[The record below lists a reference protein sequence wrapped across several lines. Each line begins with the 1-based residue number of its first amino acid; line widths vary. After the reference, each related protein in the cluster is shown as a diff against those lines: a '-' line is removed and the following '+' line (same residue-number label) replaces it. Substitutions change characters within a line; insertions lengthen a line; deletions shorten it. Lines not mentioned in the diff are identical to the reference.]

1 MITVNLRPG
10 QKRKRSGTSL
20 KGLLDRLSGLRELTA
35 KVKDP
40 LLMAA
45 VGAWVCVVA
54 GLGLIY
60 LNNLRQ
66 LYVLEPRLEQARS
79 ENRRFKAFLADK
91 RRQEKIRD
99 SLLAQITVIRRVDG
113 DRYIWPHLLDE
124 ITKALPAYTWL
135 VDLGVTAATPNPAAA
150 QARAQAPARKK
161 AGAAGKADTTAD
173 SAAAAPPPLAF
184 QINGRTMDIQA
195 YTRFLRQLEA
205 SPWIVDVTPVSAQT
219 VLEKERPVTA
229 FTIKA
234 AYNRAD
240 SAYIRT
246 APFSQSVR

>member
-10 QKRKRSGTSL
+10 QRRKRSGNPL
-20 KGLLDRLSGLRELTA
+20 KGMLDRLSVFRELSA

-40 LLMAA
+40 LLMGA
-45 VGAWVCVVA
+45 VGAWIFVVA
-54 GLGLIY
+54 ALGLIY

-66 LYVLEPRLEQARS
+66 LYSLEPRLEQARS

-99 SLLAQITVIRRVDG
+99 SLLAQITVIRSVDG

-135 VDLGVTAATPNPAAA
+135 VDLGVAGAPAGAAAA
-150 QARAQAPARKK
+150 QPRPN
-161 AGAAGKADTTAD
+161 GAKPD
-173 SAAAAPPPLAF
+173 STHDSTAAATVAF
-184 QINGRTMDIQA
+184 QINGRTIDIQA
-195 YTRFLRQLEA
+195 YTRFLSQLEA
-205 SPWIVDVTPVSAQT
+205 SPWIVDVTPVSAMT
-219 VLEKERPVTA
+219 VVEKERPVTA
-229 FTIKA
+229 FTIRA
-234 AYNRAD
+234 SYTRAD

>member
-10 QKRKRSGTSL
+10 QKRKRGGNPF
-20 KGLLDRLSGLRELTA
+20 KGMLDRLSVFRELSA

-40 LLMAA
+40 MLMAA
-45 VGAWVCVVA
+45 VGAWVFVA
-54 GLGLIY
+54 AALGLIY
-60 LNNLRQ
+60 LNQVRQ

-79 ENRRFKAFLADK
+79 EHRRFKAFLADK

-99 SLLAQITVIRRVDG
+99 SLLAQITVIRSVDG

-135 VDLGVTAATPNPAAA
+135 VDLGSTTIASPAAA
-150 QARAQAPARKK
+150 PARRP
-161 AGAAGKADTTAD
+161 GTPAD
-173 SAAAAPPPLAF
+173 STVTVAAPPPVGF
-184 QINGRTMDIQA
+184 QINGRTIDIQA

-219 VLEKERPVTA
+219 VVEKERPVTA
-229 FTIKA
+229 FTIRA

>member
-10 QKRKRSGTSL
+10 QKRKRAGGNPL
-20 KGLLDRLSGLRELTA
+20 KGLLDNFRGLGT

-45 VGAWVCVVA
+45 MTGWVCV
-54 GLGLIY
+54 LGFLGFMY
-60 LNNLRQ
+60 LNSTRQ
-66 LYVLEPRLEQARS
+66 LYTLEPRLEQARS
-79 ENRRFKAFLADK
+79 ENRRFKTFLADK

-124 ITKALPAYTWL
+124 VTKALPAYTWL
-135 VDLGVTAATPNPAAA
+135 VDMGTVA
-150 QARAQAPARKK
+150 QLRLPSSPCPGQGQQGRF
-161 AGAAGKADTTAD
+161 DR
-173 SAAAAPPPLAF
+173 AAAPPPMTF
-184 QINGRTMDIQA
+184 QLNGRTIDIQA

-205 SPWIVDVTPVSAQT
+205 SPWIENVTPVSAQT
-219 VLEKERPVTA
+219 IVEKERPVTA
-229 FTIKA
+229 FSIRAQYTK
-234 AYNRAD
+234 AD
-240 SAYIRT
+240 SAYVRT

>member
-1 MITVNLRPG
+1 MITVNLKPG
-10 QKRKRSGTSL
+10 QRRKRGSNPL
-20 KGLLDRLSGLRELTA
+20 KGLLDNLSVFRELSS

-40 LLMAA
+40 LLMGA
-45 VGAWVCVVA
+45 VGAWILVVTA
-54 GLGLIY
+54 LGLIY
-60 LNNLRQ
+60 LNNVRQ

-99 SLLAQITVIRRVDG
+99 SLLAQITVIRGVDG

-135 VDLGVTAATPNPAAA
+135 VDLGVASTAAPAGPK
-150 QARAQAPARKK
+150 PA
-161 AGAAGKADTTAD
+161 GTKADSTAD
-173 SAAAAPPPLAF
+173 SLAARALTF
-184 QINGRTMDIQA
+184 QINGRTIDIQA

-205 SPWIVDVTPVSAQT
+205 SPWIMDVTPVSAQT
-219 VLEKERPVTA
+219 VVEKERPVTA
-229 FTIKA
+229 FTIRA
-234 AYNRAD
+234 TYNRAD
-240 SAYIRT
+240 SVYIRT

>member
-1 MITVNLRPG
+1 M
-10 QKRKRSGTSL
+10 
-20 KGLLDRLSGLRELTA
+20 DRLSVLRELSA

-79 ENRRFKAFLADK
+79 ENRRFKAFIADK

-113 DRYIWPHLLDE
+113 DRYIWPHLMDE

-135 VDLGVTAATPNPAAA
+135 VDLDATSPTPKPAAA
-150 QARAQAPARKK
+150 QQAAAKGKGGK
-161 AGAAGKADTTAD
+161 AGATPD
-173 SAAAAPPPLAF
+173 SAAVPPPLTF
-184 QINGRTMDIQA
+184 QIDGRTIDIQA

-219 VLEKERPVTA
+219 VIEKERPVTA
-229 FTIKA
+229 FVIRA
-234 AYNRAD
+234 AYTRAD